1 MPAKGKLGRPP
12 PSIAPPAISCSGP
25 ATVLQN
31 LAKAREHEEPQ
42 NTVRAEPVQTQLDA
56 TQEQAE
62 PTAPHIPAS
71 QHGGSSVAEEDLDDK
86 VVFPLDSDTLT
97 IFAPDD
103 PDVVHGEH
111 VGMCQICKKPVLS
124 TDMKLTW
131 VSKKGHNVRYHKH
144 VDCQKMSN
152 TMHRLLSK
160 GCNGRLKDLWEAEP
174 VDKRVAWWHR
184 HPGLTNDEL
193 QTELMVHYSEEI
205 TETNGRKRAYKGVP
219 TDIVALKQKYLPDR
233 QEMFDNIIQNANQF
247 ICEVTG
253 ATLYEDPS
261 YENSKVCTERRTEV
275 KKRTAEQTSTV
286 APKKALKPNRSH
298 PNKYRGELRLRR
310 AERGTEEIKNIDAE
324 LDEAARQ
331 RILDQTTKKK
341 PLTENFK
348 KKLENIGDHA
358 REAMDAFE
366 ALQEKLTEVAT
377 QILAKSIEILQKAGL
392 DVQSNIAQVDEIICA
407 GEYGVL
413 VHSLFK
419 RASEDTAALKKQTK
433 LVRDLVGQLE

>member
-1 MPAKGKLGRPP
+1 MPAKGQLGRPP

-42 NTVRAEPVQTQLDA
+42 DTVRAEPVQTQLDA

-97 IFAPDD
+97 IFAPAD

-111 VGMCQICKKPVLS
+111 GGMCQICKKPVLS

-131 VSKKGHNVRYHKH
+131 VAKKGHNVRYHKH

-160 GCNGRLKDLWEAEP
+160 DCNGRLKDLWEAEP

-205 TETNGRKRAYKGVP
+205 TGTNARKRAYKGVP

-261 YENSKVCTERRTEV
+261 YENSKVYTERTTQV

-286 APKKALKPNRSH
+286 APKKALKPTRSH
-298 PNKYRGELRLRR
+298 PNKYLRR
-310 AERGTEEIKNIDAE
+310 TSAAE

-341 PLTENFK
+341 PLTENIK

-366 ALQEKLTEVAT
+366 ALQEKT
-377 QILAKSIEILQKAGL
+377 
-392 DVQSNIAQVDEIICA
+392 
-407 GEYGVL
+407 
-413 VHSLFK
+413 H
-419 RASEDTAALKKQTK
+419 
-433 LVRDLVGQLE
+433 

>member
-1 MPAKGKLGRPP
+1 MPPKGKLLRPP

-42 NTVRAEPVQTQLDA
+42 DTVRAEPVQTQFDA

-71 QHGGSSVAEEDLDDK
+71 QHGGSSVAEEDFDDK

-111 VGMCQICKKPVLS
+111 VGMCQLCKKPVLS

-131 VSKKGHNVRYHKH
+131 VSKKGHNVRYQKH
-144 VDCQKMSN
+144 VDCQKMCN
-152 TMHRLLSK
+152 TMRFLLSK
-160 GCNGRLKDLWEAEP
+160 DCNGRLKDLWEAEP

-253 ATLYEDPS
+253 ATLYEDPTYGTS
-261 YENSKVCTERRTEV
+261 RVYAERRTEV
-275 KKRTAEQTSTV
+275 KKRTAEQTSKV
-286 APKKALKPNRSH
+286 APKKALKPNRSR
-298 PNKYRGELRLRR
+298 PNKYLSI
-310 AERGTEEIKNIDAE
+310 TS
-324 LDEAARQ
+324 
-331 RILDQTTKKK
+331 DQTPKKK
-341 PLTENFK
+341 PLTENLK
-348 KKLENIGDHA
+348 KKLENIVDHA

-392 DVQSNIAQVDEIICA
+392 DVQSNISQVEEIICA

-413 VHSLFK
+413 VHSLLK

>member
-25 ATVLQN
+25 ATGLQN

-62 PTAPHIPAS
+62 PTAPAIPAS

-97 IFAPDD
+97 IFAPAD

-111 VGMCQICKKPVLS
+111 VGMCQLCKKPVLS

-144 VDCQKMSN
+144 VDCQKMGN
-152 TMHRLLSK
+152 TMRFLLSK
-160 GCNGRLKDLWEAEP
+160 DCNGRLKDLWEAEP

-205 TETNGRKRAYKGVP
+205 TGTSARKRACKGVP

-233 QEMFDNIIQNANQF
+233 QEMFDSIIKNANQF

-253 ATLYEDPS
+253 VTLYEDPT
-261 YENSKVCTERRTEV
+261 YENSRVYTERRTEV

-298 PNKYRGELRLRR
+298 PNKYLRR
-310 AERGTEEIKNIDAE
+310 TSAAE

-341 PLTENFK
+341 PLTEHVHG
-348 KKLENIGDHA
+348 KLQNIGEKA
-358 REAMDAFE
+358 GEALAAFE
-366 ALQEKLTEVAT
+366 ALQQKLTEVAT
-377 QILAKSIEILQKAGL
+377 QVPAKSIEILQQAGL
-392 DVQSNIAQVDEIICA
+392 DVKSNIAQVDEIICA
-407 GEYGVL
+407 GECDARVYPFFQEGV
-413 VHSLFK
+413 S
-419 RASEDTAALKKQTK
+419 RYRGAEETNQIG
-433 LVRDLVGQLE
+433 RRVGLSA

>member
-1 MPAKGKLGRPP
+1 MPPKGKLLRPP
-12 PSIAPPAISCSGP
+12 TSIAPPAISCSGT
-25 ATVLQN
+25 AAVLQN
-31 LAKAREHEEPQ
+31 LAKVREHEEPQ
-42 NTVRAEPVQTQLDA
+42 DIVRAEPVQTQLDA

-97 IFAPDD
+97 IFAPAD

-131 VSKKGHNVRYHKH
+131 VAKTGHNVRYHKH
-144 VDCQKMSN
+144 VDCQKMCN
-152 TMHRLLSK
+152 TMRFLLSK
-160 GCNGRLKDLWEAEP
+160 DCNGRLKDLWEAEP

-247 ICEVTG
+247 TCPITG

-261 YENSKVCTERRTEV
+261 YENSRVYTERRTEV

-286 APKKALKPNRSH
+286 APKKALKRD
-298 PNKYRGELRLRR
+298 RR
-310 AERGTEEIKNIDAE
+310 RPRGTAEIKNFDAE

-341 PLTENFK
+341 PLTENIK

-407 GEYGVL
+407 GECDARVYPF
-413 VHSLFK
+413 FK
-419 RASEDTAALKKQTK
+419 KASADTAALKKQTK

>member
-1 MPAKGKLGRPP
+1 MPPKGKQLRPP

-31 LAKAREHEEPQ
+31 LAKARENEEPQ
-42 NTVRAEPVQTQLDA
+42 DTVRAEPVQTQFDA

-86 VVFPLDSDTLT
+86 VVFPLDSDNLT

-111 VGMCQICKKPVLS
+111 VGMCQLCKKPELS

-144 VDCQKMSN
+144 VDCQKMCN
-152 TMHRLLSK
+152 TMRFLLSK
-160 GCNGRLKDLWEAEP
+160 DCNGRLKDLWEAEP

-193 QTELMVHYSEEI
+193 QTELMVHYSEKI

-219 TDIVALKQKYLPDR
+219 ADIVALKQKYLPDR

-247 ICEVTG
+247 VCEVTG

-261 YENSKVCTERRTEV
+261 YENSKDCTERRTEV

-298 PNKYRGELRLRR
+298 PNKYLRR
-310 AERGTEEIKNIDAE
+310 TSAAE

-341 PLTENFK
+341 PLTENIK
-348 KKLENIGDHA
+348 KKLENIVDHA

-413 VHSLFK
+413 VHSFFK

>member
-12 PSIAPPAISCSGP
+12 PSIAPPAISGSGP

-42 NTVRAEPVQTQLDA
+42 DIVRAEPVQPQLDA

-111 VGMCQICKKPVLS
+111 VGMCQLCKKPVLS

-144 VDCQKMSN
+144 VDCQKMCN
-152 TMHRLLSK
+152 TMRFLLSK
-160 GCNGRLKDLWEAEP
+160 DCNGRLKDLWEAEP

-219 TDIVALKQKYLPDR
+219 TDIVTLKQKYLPDR

-261 YENSKVCTERRTEV
+261 YENNKVYTERTTQV
-275 KKRTAEQTSTV
+275 TKRTAEQTSTV

-298 PNKYRGELRLRR
+298 YSHT
-310 AERGTEEIKNIDAE
+310 ERGTEEIKNIDAE

-392 DVQSNIAQVDEIICA
+392 DVNSNIAQVDEIICA
-407 GEYGVL
+407 GECDAR
-413 VHSLFK
+413 VHAFFK

-433 LVRDLVGQLE
+433 LVRELVGQLG

>member
-62 PTAPHIPAS
+62 PTAPASPAT
-71 QHGGSSVAEEDLDDK
+71 QHGGSSVAEEDVDHQ
-86 VVFPLDSDTLT
+86 VVFPLDSDNLT

-111 VGMCQICKKPVLS
+111 VGMCRICKKPMLS
-124 TDMKLTW
+124 TEMKLTW
-131 VSKKGHNVRYHKH
+131 VAKGGLHYYKH
-144 VDCQKMSN
+144 VDCQKMGN
-152 TMHRLLSK
+152 TMRRLLSK
-160 GCNGRLKDLWEAEP
+160 DCDGRLKDLWEAEP

-205 TETNGRKRAYKGVP
+205 TGTNARKRAYKGVP
-219 TDIVALKQKYLPDR
+219 TDIVTLKQKYLPDR

-261 YENSKVCTERRTEV
+261 YENSRVYTERRTEV

-298 PNKYRGELRLRR
+298 PKKALPGGR

-341 PLTENFK
+341 PLTENLK
-348 KKLENIGDHA
+348 KKLENIVDQA

-392 DVQSNIAQVDEIICA
+392 DVQSDISQVEEIICA

-433 LVRDLVGQLE
+433 LVRDLAGQLE

>member
-1 MPAKGKLGRPP
+1 MPPKGQLGRPP

-42 NTVRAEPVQTQLDA
+42 DTVRAEPVQTQFDA

-71 QHGGSSVAEEDLDDK
+71 QHGGSSVAEEDFDDK

-111 VGMCQICKKPVLS
+111 VGMCQLCKKPVLS

-144 VDCQKMSN
+144 VDCQKMCN
-152 TMHRLLSK
+152 TMRFLLSK
-160 GCNGRLKDLWEAEP
+160 DCNGRLKDLWEAEP
-174 VDKRVAWWHR
+174 VDKRVAWWRR

-205 TETNGRKRAYKGVP
+205 TGTSARKRACKGVP

-233 QEMFDNIIQNANQF
+233 QEMFDNIIKNANQF

-253 ATLYEDPS
+253 ATLYEDPT
-261 YENSKVCTERRTEV
+261 YENSRVYTERRTEV

-286 APKKALKPNRSH
+286 APKKALKPNWSR
-298 PNKYRGELRLRR
+298 PNKYLSI
-310 AERGTEEIKNIDAE
+310 TS
-324 LDEAARQ
+324 
-331 RILDQTTKKK
+331 DQTTKKK
-341 PLTENFK
+341 PLTENLK
-348 KKLENIGDHA
+348 KKLENIVDQA

-392 DVQSNIAQVDEIICA
+392 DVQSNISQVEEIICA

>member
-1 MPAKGKLGRPP
+1 MPAKGQLGRPP

-42 NTVRAEPVQTQLDA
+42 DTVRAEPVQTQLDA

-97 IFAPDD
+97 IFAPAD

-111 VGMCQICKKPVLS
+111 VGMCQVCKKPVLS
-124 TDMKLTW
+124 TDMKLAW
-131 VSKKGHNVRYHKH
+131 VAKKRHTVRYHKH
-144 VDCQKMSN
+144 VDCQKMCN
-152 TMHRLLSK
+152 TMRFLLSK
-160 GCNGRLKDLWEAEP
+160 DCNGRLKDLWEAEP

-233 QEMFDNIIQNANQF
+233 QEMFDNIIKNANQF
-247 ICEVTG
+247 ICGVTG

-261 YENSKVCTERRTEV
+261 YENSKDCTERRTEV

-286 APKKALKPNRSH
+286 APKKALKPNRRPH
-298 PNKYRGELRLRR
+298 PERVYT
-310 AERGTEEIKNIDAE
+310 ERGTEEIKNIDAE

-341 PLTENFK
+341 PLTENIK
-348 KKLENIGDHA
+348 KKLENIVDHA

-407 GEYGVL
+407 GECDAR
-413 VHSLFK
+413 VHPFFK

-433 LVRDLVGQLE
+433 LVGELVCQLE